1 LYLRPVYLSVVA
13 VWTLKMAYYIHNS
26 FEVARKKA
34 SSASS
39 FVKPAAS
46 PKTSFQKIPC
56 EEEKAFVF
64 GC

>member
-46 PKTSFQKIPC
+46 PKTNFQKIPC
-56 EEEKAFVF
+56 E
-64 GC
+64 